1 MIIAMPMSRGRL
13 AGHFTKAP
21 RIGFYNEYHHLV
33 TSFDNPALTGGCSA
47 KKAML
52 TLIKE
57 QKTDIVMVQ
66 HIGERM
72 LGKLLDAGISVSKGD
87 STLSIEQLLAQSSD
101 TAFRMLDASEGRAS
115 LNHLKKGD
123 CCGKESGGCGCGGHA
138 EAPTSILGSTAKN
151 SITSTD
157 VKLNYGAFKAVKK

>member
-33 TSFDNPALTGGCSA
+33 TSFDNPALAGGCSA

-52 TLIKE
+52 DLIKQ
-57 QKTDIVMVQ
+57 QKTDVVMVQ

-72 LGKLLDAGISVSKGD
+72 LGKLLAAGISVSKGD
-87 STLSIEQLLAQSSD
+87 SALSIEQLLDQSTD
-101 TAFRMLDASEGRAS
+101 TTCRLLDASEGRSS
-115 LNHLKKGD
+115 LNHLKKGG
-123 CCGKESGGCGCGGHA
+123 CCGGETGGCSCGGA
-138 EAPTSILGSTAKN
+138 DAKTTILSPDNTQNTAA
-151 SITSTD
+151 D
-157 VKLNYGAFKAVKK
+157 KLNYAGFRVIN

>member
-13 AGHFTKAP
+13 AGHFSKAQ
-21 RIGFYNEYHHLV
+21 RIGFFNEYHQLV
-33 TSFDNPALTGGCSA
+33 TSFDNPALAGGCSA

-52 TLIKE
+52 NLIKE

-87 STLSIEQLLAQSSD
+87 NSLGIEQLLTNCSD
-101 TAFRMLDASEGRAS
+101 INLRMLNAAEGRAS
-115 LNHLKKGD
+115 LNHLKKGG
-123 CCGKESGGCGCGGHA
+123 CCSGASGGCGCSSDSEPQQHLLSKVPA
-138 EAPTSILGSTAKN
+138 N
-151 SITSTD
+151 SESES
-157 VKLNYGAFKAVKK
+157 VKLHYAGFRAIN